1 MANQPV
7 HRVFGV
13 RFSLVKKI
21 FVMKQLVMSSCS
33 IILVCVNSLDV
44 HNVERKSS
52 DSNRM

>member
-21 FVMKQLVMSSCS
+21 FVMKQSVRSSCS
-33 IILVCVNSLDV
+33 ITLVCVNALDV
-44 HNVERKSS
+44 HNIGWKFS
-52 DSNRM
+52 DSTWV